1 MNNIPEDAAHFIK
14 TEIDS
19 TDLKKEN
26 LASKVRE
33 KKTTARRPYISI
45 KKETVDLP
53 KYNETAKILKVLD
66 DIATL
71 EPGKKAQ
78 VSAKKISGKYKKIR
92 ETMAKKNRYKLPGEI
107 VKIETIET
115 PQGQVKVPV
124 SIEKS
129 KKSGNKAA
137 KNIAC

>member
-1 MNNIPEDAAHFIK
+1 MNNIPEDAAQFIR

-19 TDLKKEN
+19 TDFKKEN

-33 KKTTARRPYISI
+33 KKTTARTLYLSI

-53 KYNETAKILKVLD
+53 KDNETNEILKVLD
-66 DIATL
+66 DITTL
-71 EPGKKAQ
+71 EPGKNIQLA
-78 VSAKKISGKYKKIR
+78 AKKISEKYKKIR